1 MEKNFFTDIE
11 RLLPTQPYLSKTK
24 LNEVQKHF
32 ESHALEDYPPLKV
45 ISFGGKTIL
54 LEGHHIAF
62 YIASQGKNIAKVIE
76 CRQCSL
82 LFSLKLQNKCRKSG
96 IHTIGGLAKKI
107 LDDAQYEE
115 KWIKSYEKMRSSAE
129 LRPLAGLRCKDIYD
143 GAQKIRIADTIMTPI
158 PEYFANEFIYKNY
171 IRKSEDMYFL
181 SFVIYGYP
189 IAFAACRKIYD
200 DVLEIYMLGIC
211 RAIGSKTLSNRIMK
225 EIFSLAKKLG
235 RKYIS
240 VKVPNISAVKNKVYK
255 LYDFYCSYG
264 FSHIENLESP
274 WDEKRLC
281 MLLLRHEK
289 THL

>member
-11 RLLPTQPYLSKTK
+11 RLLPTQPYLSETK
-24 LNEVQKHF
+24 LDEVRKHF
-32 ESHALEDYPPLKV
+32 KTHALEDYPPIKV
-45 ISFGGKTIL
+45 VKFAGKTII

-76 CRQCSL
+76 CEHCSL
-82 LFSLKLQNKCRKSG
+82 LFSLKLQNKCEKSG
-96 IHTIGGLAKKI
+96 VHTIGGLANKI
-107 LDDAQYEE
+107 LDDAEYKE
-115 KWIKSYEKMRSSAE
+115 KWLALYEKMKNSAE
-129 LRPLAGLRCKDIYD
+129 IRPLAGLRCKEIYD
-143 GAQKIRIADTIMTPI
+143 GVQKVRIADTILTPI

-200 DVLEIYMLGIC
+200 DVLEIYMMGIYP
-211 RAIGSKTLSNRIMK
+211 AISSKTLSNRIMK
-225 EIFSLAKKLG
+225 EIFSISKKLE
-235 RKYIS
+235 RKYIT
-240 VKVPNISAVKNKVYK
+240 VKVPNISAVRNSFHR

-264 FSHIENLESP
+264 FSHVENLESP

-281 MLLLRHEK
+281 MLLLKH
-289 THL
+289 

>member
-11 RLLPTQPYLSKTK
+11 RLLPTQPCLSKTR
-24 LNEVQKHF
+24 LNEVRKHF
-32 ESHALEDYPPLKV
+32 ETRSLEDYPPLKV

-76 CRQCSL
+76 CTQCSL
-82 LFSLKLQNKCRKSG
+82 LFSLKLQNKCEKSG
-96 IHTIGGLAKKI
+96 VHTIDGLGKHI
-107 LDDAQYEE
+107 LGDAEYEE
-115 KWIKSYEKMRSSAE
+115 KWSAPYEKMKSSAE
-129 LRPLAGLRCKDIYD
+129 LRPLSGLRCKDIYD
-143 GAQKIRIADTIMTPI
+143 GAEKIRIADTILTPI

-171 IRKSEDMYFL
+171 IRKSEDMYFIA
-181 SFVIYGYP
+181 FVIYGCP

-200 DVLEIYMLGIC
+200 DVLEIYMLGIYP
-211 RAIGSKTLSNRIMK
+211 AIDSDSLSNRIMK

-235 RKYIS
+235 RKYIT
-240 VKVPNISAVKNKVYK
+240 VKVPNISAVKNNVHR
-255 LYDFYCSYG
+255 LYDFYCGYG

-281 MLLLRHEK
+281 MLLLK
-289 THL
+289 Y